1 MITILLS
8 LIVLSSIGFFLLL
21 MILRP
26 KLPSAGV
33 WESFLK
39 MKTRGILLEA
49 VFALG
54 LISLLF
60 LQSNVSFSVALRI
73 ALIVEGLLISLILLR
88 LICGRA
94 GVFVSFARVK
104 IRYVLSV
111 LVLVSILILCTLLV
125 EIIGFVLAVI
135 VASASVNLIAL
146 QLTARFRGDKLGIL
160 ESDHVL
166 HAIFS
171 GSIVCFLAWVG
182 IVKVITEIDIAHIMR
197 NLKNSD
203 KLQIWNY
210 SPQFSGGAPWRYEDI
225 IVTDSEAIMRIYNVL
240 DTCKYKMEY
249 VPGSPLTKNRIGVR
263 MYKGE
268 KQIGD
273 FAVISTTLQVGS
285 DFHRYRPSDKQ
296 FLNRLRAA
304 MRVNDKD

>member
-1 MITILLS
+1 
-8 LIVLSSIGFFLLL
+8 

-26 KLPSAGV
+26 KLPSAGA

-49 VFALG
+49 VFALM

-73 ALIVEGLLISLILLR
+73 ALIVEGLLISLLLLR
-88 LICGRA
+88 LICGKV

-104 IRYVLSV
+104 IRYVL
-111 LVLVSILILCTLLV
+111 LILVSISTLILCTLLV
-125 EIIGFVLAVI
+125 ETIGFVFAVI
-135 VASASVNLIAL
+135 LASASVNLIAL
-146 QLTARFRGDKLGIL
+146 QLTVRFRGDKPGIL
-160 ESDHVL
+160 ESHDVL

-182 IVKVITEIDIAHIMR
+182 IVKVITEIDISHIMR

-203 KLQIWNY
+203 KLQIWNS
-210 SPQFSGGAPWRYEDI
+210 SPQLSRSAPLGYEEI
-225 IVTDSEAIMRIYNVL
+225 IVMDSEAIMRIYDVL

-249 VPGSPLTKNRIGVR
+249 TPGLLWTKNVIGVR

-268 KQIGD
+268 TQIGD
-273 FAVISTTLQVGS
+273 FAIIGTTLQVGS

-304 MRVNDKD
+304 MRVNVEDR